1 LDLLQYYFGNT
12 GIESHVNWKER
23 AKKRESLEEVQAFN
37 IELAFWDKFKQG
49 KSKLRP
55 RTLAMIEQLYD
66 IQLDKAS
73 SVALDFS
80 GLPEPDA
87 LFAQLWGLHKAAAA
101 REQII
106 DELMEEFDFRGY
118 FDENS

>member
-1 LDLLQYYFGNT
+1 MDLLQYYFGNT

-55 RTLAMIEQLYD
+55 RTAPV
-66 IQLDKAS
+66 LDKLYAIQ
-73 SVALDFS
+73 VDLADPNVLDFS
-80 GLPEPDA
+80 GLPEPEA
-87 LFAQLWGLHKAAAA
+87 LIAQLSGLKRVRAADGA
-101 REQII
+101 EL
-106 DELMEEFDFRGY
+106 DELIRRVRESQDSG
-118 FDENS
+118 D